1 MSATRSPKV
10 SERVAPKAADP
21 QPPKKKHD
29 DDDGPTFA
37 MLFHAWVEAHRAS
50 LLDSLKRL
58 GKQPIGSF
66 FTCLV
71 MAVALSLPMGLS
83 LLLNNVE
90 RLGGS
95 WQRAAQISLYLQMDA
110 SSEQGENLSDQ
121 IKGMAGVAD
130 AEFISREKALIKAAR
145 SICSIKISFPGVQT
159 CSTPAW
165 RSWTACNT
173 NTPYVPPTPPNSACS
188 HLL

>member
-1 MSATRSPKV
+1 MSATRSSKV

-66 FTCLV
+66 FYLPGDGGCLESADGPV
-71 MAVALSLPMGLS
+71 VVA
-83 LLLNNVE
+83 
-90 RLGGS
+90 
-95 WQRAAQISLYLQMDA
+95 
-110 SSEQGENLSDQ
+110 
-121 IKGMAGVAD
+121 
-130 AEFISREKALIKAAR
+130 
-145 SICSIKISFPGVQT
+145 
-159 CSTPAW
+159 
-165 RSWTACNT
+165 
-173 NTPYVPPTPPNSACS
+173 
-188 HLL
+188 

>member
-1 MSATRSPKV
+1 MSATRSSKV

-29 DDDGPTFA
+29 DDDGPTFG

-110 SSEQGENLSDQ
+110 SSEQGEKLSDQ
-121 IKGMAGVAD
+121 IKGMAGDRKSV
-130 AEFISREKALIKAAR
+130 
-145 SICSIKISFPGVQT
+145 V
-159 CSTPAW
+159 
-165 RSWTACNT
+165 
-173 NTPYVPPTPPNSACS
+173 
-188 HLL
+188 

>member
-1 MSATRSPKV
+1 MSATRSSKV

-95 WQRAAQISLYLQMDA
+95 WQRACRSNQ
-110 SSEQGENLSDQ
+110 LS
-121 IKGMAGVAD
+121 
-130 AEFISREKALIKAAR
+130 
-145 SICSIKISFPGVQT
+145 
-159 CSTPAW
+159 
-165 RSWTACNT
+165 
-173 NTPYVPPTPPNSACS
+173 
-188 HLL
+188 

>member
-90 RLGGS
+90 RLGVPGS
-95 WQRAAQISLYLQMDA
+95 VRHRFRCICRWMPAP
-110 SSEQGENLSDQ
+110 
-121 IKGMAGVAD
+121 
-130 AEFISREKALIKAAR
+130 SRV
-145 SICSIKISFPGVQT
+145 KIS
-159 CSTPAW
+159 AI
-165 RSWTACNT
+165 R
-173 NTPYVPPTPPNSACS
+173 
-188 HLL
+188 